1 MASKRTNIKDAIA
14 NSTIATKSKELLAKV
29 PVNKMAEFYK
39 TNKQDIWLTIVAIT
53 IIVVYFTVF
62 YNRVD
67 RYLFKM
73 DTYDLQLGSLQENT
87 EVIKGDFRLCDFY
100 VASSYKSY
108 LPCTNYYDYADCR
121 AIKKVLECGA
131 RYIDLDVFNKDF
143 NPCTEPVICNG
154 DEVGNW
160 QYTTRIPF
168 REAMLTIAKTAF
180 SGKWVRNPTDP
191 LFINLNFKT
200 WGNTDTIDKCA
211 AIIKEIFISKLL
223 PLDYGFQGRF
233 SSTNIATTPITQLF
247 DKVIICSTGEIIDT
261 DMDEI
266 TNIHPESNANLRDI
280 TYEQVRDSYDANE
293 ITEYSRKNVTRVVPD
308 FKGRT
313 KQNYNFYTP
322 FYLGCQFN
330 CMNYTQPD
338 EHMINYIEKFK
349 NYSYVLKPIKLRY
362 KPITIEQPKE
372 QNKNV
377 SFAPKTETTPFYSI
391 TY

>member
-1 MASKRTNIKDAIA
+1 MATKRTDIRDAIA
-14 NSTIATKSKELLAKV
+14 NSKIATKSKELLAKV
-29 PVNKMAEFYK
+29 PINKMAEFYK
-39 TNKQDIWLTIVAIT
+39 AHKQDIWISIIAIT
-53 IIVVYFTVF
+53 VVVVYFTVF

-67 RYLFKM
+67 RFLSKM
-73 DTYDLQLGSLQENT
+73 DNYDLAIGGLQENT

-100 VASSYKSY
+100 IASSYKSY

-131 RYIDLDVFNKDF
+131 RYLDLDVFNKDF

-154 DEVGNW
+154 DEIGNW
-160 QYTTRIPF
+160 HYTTSIPF

-200 WGNTDTIDKCA
+200 WGNTDTVDKCA
-211 AIIKEIFISKLL
+211 TIIKEIFQTKLL

-233 SSTNIATTPITQLF
+233 SSTNLSTALITQLF
-247 DKVIICSTGEIIDT
+247 DKVIICATGEILDT

-266 TNIHPESNANLRDI
+266 TNIHPQSNSNLRDI

-293 ITEYSRKNVTRVVPD
+293 ITEYSRKNITRVVPD

-338 EHMINYIEKFK
+338 EHMLNYIEKFK

-362 KPITIEQPKE
+362 KPITIEQPLQ